1 MIRLKQLF
9 GVLLVF
15 MLFSNFT
22 EPTVK
27 RKSIKNAIDKP
38 FFEFKSHID
47 SIYCTTG
54 LDGYG
59 LTRAAFDQALIGY
72 YNMMASDSKKPSL
85 PVLSVI
91 DFTKKSTEKRL
102 WVIDLAHAKLLFNTL
117 VAHGKNTGEQ
127 FAERFSNI
135 SASNMSSLGFF
146 RTAEI
151 YKGKHGKS
159 LALDGLEK
167 GFNDHARQRA
177 LVIHAADYVSEAFI
191 KKVGRIGR
199 SQGCPA
205 LPVGLAAQ
213 IIDAIANGSCFFIY
227 YPDNNYLHSSNL
239 LNTNTAVVEFQNELS
254 LLSNH

>member
-1 MIRLKQLF
+1 MNRLKQLF
-9 GVLLVF
+9 GVLLAF

-38 FFEFKSHID
+38 FSKFKSHID
-47 SIYCTTG
+47 SIYCTAG

-59 LTRAAFDQALIGY
+59 LTRAAFEQAITGY
-72 YNMMASDSKKPSL
+72 YNMMASYNKKPGL
-85 PVLSVI
+85 PVLSVV

-151 YKGKHGKS
+151 YNGKHGKS

-167 GFNDHARQRA
+167 GFNDHARQRS

-191 KKVGRIGR
+191 KKAGRIGR

-205 LPVGLAAQ
+205 IPVSLAPG
-213 IIDAIANGSCFFIY
+213 IIDAIAYGSCFFIY
-227 YPDNNYLHSSNL
+227 YPDNNYQKSSNL
-239 LNTNTAVVEFQNELS
+239 LNMNTAVVAFQNEQS
-254 LLSNH
+254 LLGNH